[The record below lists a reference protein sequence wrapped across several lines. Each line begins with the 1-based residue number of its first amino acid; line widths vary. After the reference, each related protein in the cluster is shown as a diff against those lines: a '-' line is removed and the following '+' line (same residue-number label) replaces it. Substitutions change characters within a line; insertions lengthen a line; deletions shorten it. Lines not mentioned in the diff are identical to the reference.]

1 MKKYLVLAL
10 VLLIVG
16 CMPATLQVKDGD
28 AWKDVVRV
36 QGAGSFTV
44 EYDAEGKITKISA
57 DSKQPSLVDKVL
69 ESGTQ
74 IIMLKALSGD

>member
-1 MKKYLVLAL
+1 MKKYLALAL
-10 VLLIVG
+10 FIVG
-16 CMPATLQVKDGD
+16 CSPATLQVKDGD
-28 AWKDVVRV
+28 TWKDVVRV
-36 QGAGSFTV
+36 QGVGSFTV
-44 EYDAEGKITKISA
+44 EYGAEGQITKISA